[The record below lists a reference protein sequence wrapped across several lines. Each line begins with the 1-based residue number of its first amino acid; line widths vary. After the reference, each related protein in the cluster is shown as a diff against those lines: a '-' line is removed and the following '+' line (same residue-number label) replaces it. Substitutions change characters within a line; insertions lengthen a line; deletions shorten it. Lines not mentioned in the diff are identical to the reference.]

1 MASLRGWSTPRWR
14 NTYPSIPCDGDYF
27 YVIMQILSEEHSD
40 ILTFPTGCGISS
52 VSLSYTYGSRNYSFL
67 EYASSD
73 YISSYTNSLLLRKY
87 PYRRQH
93 LLSRRNTS
101 CPVHHRHMDILY
113 AECPSVES
121 LVFHC
126 NNKCSCFRKSKGNI
140 KKQADIVSRGKSKST
155 FIRKQLKLT
164 AVFYLKFDKKP
175 MDTYIH
181 GYTASYASGELIFTS
196 SFSSFASTVSIKY
209 TETSIVEKTITS
221 LPFFLW

>member
-1 MASLRGWSTPRWR
+1 
-14 NTYPSIPCDGDYF
+14 
-27 YVIMQILSEEHSD
+27 MQILSEEHSD

-52 VSLSYTYGSRNYSFL
+52 VSLSYTYGSRNYS
-67 EYASSD
+67 
-73 YISSYTNSLLLRKY
+73 SYTNSLLLRKY

-93 LLSRRNTS
+93 LLSRRSTS

-113 AECPSVES
+113 AECSSVES

-209 TETSIVEKTITS
+209 TETSIIGKTITS
-221 LPFFLW
+221 LSFFLW

>member
-1 MASLRGWSTPRWR
+1 MEI
-14 NTYPSIPCDGDYF
+14 Y
-27 YVIMQILSEEHSD
+27 
-40 ILTFPTGCGISS
+40 
-52 VSLSYTYGSRNYSFL
+52 
-67 EYASSD
+67 
-73 YISSYTNSLLLRKY
+73 
-87 PYRRQH
+87 
-93 LLSRRNTS
+93 
-101 CPVHHRHMDILY
+101 HRHMDILY

-126 NNKCSCFRKSKGNI
+126 NNKCSCFR
-140 KKQADIVSRGKSKST
+140 KSKST

-209 TETSIVEKTITS
+209 TETSIIGKTITS
-221 LPFFLW
+221 LSFFLW

>member
-1 MASLRGWSTPRWR
+1 
-14 NTYPSIPCDGDYF
+14 
-27 YVIMQILSEEHSD
+27 MQILSEEYSD

-93 LLSRRNTS
+93 LLSRRSTS

-196 SFSSFASTVSIKY
+196 SFSSFASTNS
-209 TETSIVEKTITS
+209 S
-221 LPFFLW
+221 